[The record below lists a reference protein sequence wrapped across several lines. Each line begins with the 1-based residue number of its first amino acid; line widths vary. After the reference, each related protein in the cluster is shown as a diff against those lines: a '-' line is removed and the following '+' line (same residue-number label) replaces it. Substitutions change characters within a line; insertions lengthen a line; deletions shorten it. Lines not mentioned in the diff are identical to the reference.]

1 MHEKGGRMTAFFVL
15 SCREYFYFTIFRIS
29 LIKMRDTPINV

>member
-1 MHEKGGRMTAFFVL
+1 MVLL

-29 LIKMRDTPINV
+29 LIKMRDTPINI